1 MDYGVEQKLDYAYL
15 FCDQFPFVNMA
26 NSNKKGSGCALAGA
40 GCGTFLIIVL
50 LLFGVVGYF
59 GYKFFKS
66 SYNGIKELAEIATI
80 ENDVV
85 NQTAYVPPADGLMSL
100 EQVESLVY
108 IQTQVKEAIGPEF
121 ESLTSEHQ
129 NLLAELE
136 EMNDFAKI
144 RKLLSVSGKL
154 VKPLS
159 NAKRAQIDAI
169 NREGISMSE
178 YKWLRSQAM
187 AVLGI
192 PDKKLDLREL
202 LETATGEPSEE
213 PQEEPSSDLVV
224 NPQNR
229 QLLEPHALVLGE
241 TLMLSAIGL

>member
-1 MDYGVEQKLDYAYL
+1 ME
-15 FCDQFPFVNMA
+15 
-26 NSNKKGSGCALAGA
+26 NSKRKGSGCALAGA

-59 GYKFFKS
+59 GYKFFKG
-66 SYNGIKELAEIATI
+66 SYNGLKELAEIATI
-80 ENDVV
+80 ENEVV
-85 NQTAYVPPADGLMSL
+85 NQTAYVPPADGMMSL

-108 IQTQVKEAIGPEF
+108 IQTQVKEAMGPEF
-121 ESLTSEHQ
+121 ELLASEHQ
-129 NLLAELE
+129 NLAAELQ

-192 PDKKLDLREL
+192 PDRKLDLREL
-202 LETATGEPSEE
+202 LEVAEGEPVEENTEE
-213 PQEEPSSDLVV
+213 PATDMVV

-229 QLLEPHALVLGE
+229 RLLEPHALLLGE